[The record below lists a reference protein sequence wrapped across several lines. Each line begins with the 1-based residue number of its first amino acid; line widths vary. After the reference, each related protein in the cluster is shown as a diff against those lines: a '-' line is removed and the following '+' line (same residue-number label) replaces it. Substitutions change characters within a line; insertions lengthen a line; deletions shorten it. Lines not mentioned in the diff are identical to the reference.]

1 MKSTRNPFLAAA
13 LLGAAAIS
21 GQSCCHLREG
31 GAERIVLE
39 NGDVRAVVVPE
50 FGGRVTSLQFADGP
64 NLLWVNPRPDDL
76 MWDWRNHGG
85 EKTWIGPQESWK
97 TVGGKTWPPPASF
110 DAEPYVV
117 THRSPTSV
125 ALLSPADTHWNL
137 RASRTIE
144 VFPDRLR
151 VTSELLPTGDVPA
164 ERITNWSV
172 VQLPPPPRVAVR
184 LTERKRIANGIGED
198 KPLPGPVRLDDSL
211 VFDLRSAEASGKCS
225 FDADRFLVDV
235 PGGQL
240 EIRQL
245 GETLDDGL
253 ATPERAQIYFAARA
267 ELPPGYEPYIEVEF
281 TKPHPASRQQIEY
294 RFLGK

>member
-1 MKSTRNPFLAAA
+1 MKQALSMMSACS
-13 LLGAAAIS
+13 LLG
-21 GQSCCHLREG
+21 L
-31 GAERIVLE
+31 
-39 NGDVRAVVVPE
+39 
-50 FGGRVTSLQFADGP
+50 
-64 NLLWVNPRPDDL
+64 
-76 MWDWRNHGG
+76 
-85 EKTWIGPQESWK
+85 
-97 TVGGKTWPPPASF
+97 
-110 DAEPYVV
+110 
-117 THRSPTSV
+117 
-125 ALLSPADTHWNL
+125 ALLSPADTNWNL

-253 ATPERAQIYFAARA
+253 ATPERAQLYFAARA
-267 ELPPGYEPYIEVEF
+267 ELPPGYEPYIATRAFWEGKGFV
-281 TKPHPASRQQIEY
+281 QIDCIDPLPGWQPGNPSAIY
-294 RFLGK
+294 VLPLA